1 MIYLWYFK
9 IYYSSNLLG
18 NSIFFQSGW
27 IDMHHHQSF
36 SCSTSFSFLSLYDF
50 KIHVGIYSYHI
61 RFFIFTS
68 LQINKV
74 SWWFEY
80 SCDFFFLVTFFM
92 WLAYLSIWLSLNWF
106 VKALYILWVLFCF
119 YMLQI
124 SSAVL
129 WPAIL
134 LLLMKRTWSSK
145 SPTYEWVLFQEH
157 GYTSNLL
164 VSPTKLA

>member
-1 MIYLWYFK
+1 MLCFMIYLWYFK

-80 SCDFFFLVTFFM
+80 SCDFFFFFGDFFHVTCLFIYLVVFKLICKGSLYT
-92 WLAYLSIWLSLNWF
+92 LS
-106 VKALYILWVLFCF
+106 
-119 YMLQI
+119 
-124 SSAVL
+124 
-129 WPAIL
+129 AIL
-134 LLLMKRTWSSK
+134 FLYVANIFCCFVTCHFTLTD
-145 SPTYEWVLFQEH
+145 EE
-157 GYTSNLL
+157 NL
-164 VSPTKLA
+164 VQ